1 MERRRVRTENR
12 LRLFDPSGNRLSP
25 TDSARRVRPDE
36 TGVDA
41 SCRRTNTED
50 GTRSANR
57 DGTLFLPQRYE
68 PNYRYPLLVWLPDSR
83 SSRFDLGR
91 IMSRVSLRNH
101 VAILPAG
108 LLGGDPA
115 EGPGASADGLRGS
128 HDREAAV
135 WEAVARAR
143 REASIAPSRIF
154 LVGQGDGGTEAFR
167 IGCRHADE
175 FAGVVSV
182 GGPFPEGETAFA
194 RLASVR
200 RLPMLLCCRQ
210 VSETARQLDRT
221 LRLFHAAGGRLAVRL
236 YPSVDS
242 LTAAMLAD
250 VNRWVMEQVCGGS
263 ESPCPVP
270 T

>member
-12 LRLFDPSGNRLSP
+12 LRLFDPCGNRLRAVDSSP
-25 TDSARRVRPDE
+25 RVRPHE
-36 TGVDA
+36 AAVEATGRQSHSEDRIRPVD
-41 SCRRTNTED
+41 
-50 GTRSANR
+50 R

-91 IMSRVSLRNH
+91 VMSRVSLRNH

-108 LLGGDPA
+108 LLGANSADSA
-115 EGPGASADGLRGS
+115 ALSADGPRGP
-128 HDREAAV
+128 HDRESAV
-135 WEAVARAR
+135 WEAVGRAR
-143 REASIAPSRIF
+143 REASVAPSRIF

-175 FAGVVSV
+175 FAGVISV

-194 RLASVR
+194 RLETVR

-210 VSETARQLDRT
+210 DSDTARRLDRT

-263 ESPCPVP
+263 ESRHPVP